1 MTLRE
6 KLLANKPKLQS
17 IEINGETY
25 YLREATVGDMN
36 KQIFETRSWLIQQA
50 EQENVELPQKMMK
63 PLTKLSTVLAKNT
76 ALLNRLPTVY
86 VTKTVH
92 YCLTH
97 LTLTISMRL
106 PN

>member
-36 KQIFETRSWLIQQA
+36 KQILKPEAGSFNKLNKKMLNYR
-50 EQENVELPQKMMK
+50 QKMMK